1 MTVALALGLAA
12 CSGGE
17 PSRTSPPEPRASSA
31 AVGER
36 GPSSASATQATVGD
50 GARREEPPAA
60 RPRVVLEPPGS
71 PPITVE
77 VEVARTP
84 AQTQRGLMFRR
95 ELAPDRGMLFLF
107 ARERQQSFWMRNT
120 LIPLDMIFITSEL
133 RVLGVVENAEPETED
148 PREVPGLS
156 QFVLEVNAGFARA
169 HGIGPGTAVRFEDVG
184 PVPARGGPEDDE
196 VVDGSDEAEEW
207 E

>member
-1 MTVALALGLAA
+1 MTAVLALGMAA

-17 PSRTSPPEPRASSA
+17 PSRASSA
-31 AVGER
+31 EPRPAASAAPSDR
-36 GPSSASATQATVGD
+36 GTSGASASSPARG
-50 GARREEPPAA
+50 GASDEDPPAA
-60 RPRVVLEPPGS
+60 RPRVVLEPPGAA
-71 PPITVE
+71 PVTVE

-84 AQTQRGLMFRR
+84 AQTQRGLMYRR
-95 ELAPDRGMLFLF
+95 ELAADRGMLFLF

-120 LIPLDMIFITSEL
+120 LIPLDMIFITRDM

-169 HGIGPGTAVRFEDVG
+169 NGIGPGTAVRFEDVG
-184 PVPARGGPEDDE
+184 DVPVRGGPDDDE
-196 VVDGSDEAEEW
+196 VEDVDDEVW

>member
-1 MTVALALGLAA
+1 MTAALALGIAA

-17 PSRTSPPEPRASSA
+17 PSRASSPEPRAPRVTS
-31 AVGER
+31 
-36 GPSSASATQATVGD
+36 SSASGER
-50 GARREEPPAA
+50 GARRERREDPPAA

-71 PPITVE
+71 SPVTVE

-95 ELAPDRGMLFLF
+95 ELAADRGMLFLF

-120 LIPLDMIFITSEL
+120 FIPLDMIFITSEM

-169 HGIGPGTAVRFEDVG
+169 NGIGPGTAVRFEDVG
-184 PVPARGGPEDDE
+184 DVPVPGGPEDDE
-196 VVDGSDEAEEW
+196 AEEVDEVEEW